1 MGFFDS
7 LKANFAESIAR
18 SATNGANAVERK
30 GGDRLTQ
37 EHKDKVSEA
46 RYLAQVSGEYAK
58 NQTKKGDQ

>member
-7 LKANFAESIAR
+7 LKANVAESVAR

-46 RYLAQVSGEYAK
+46 RNVAQVAAQYAK
-58 NQTKKGDQ
+58 SQRNK